1 MSTYGAVLLET
12 QHGLAVDLRLIMP
25 EDVLAL
31 RQLLSHPD
39 VQRHILVRSG
49 PGSASAQVEKLVN
62 RMLFAFDPC
71 ALHAGIYLKGQQRL
85 IGIVALQNWNRR
97 EGTATLGY
105 MLDPAWWG
113 CGLATEAVGLF
124 LNYSVHTLGITRIE
138 GRCTGDNIR
147 SERVMLKNGMKL
159 ERVMPKVGSLDDV
172 MKVFTLLHK

>member
-1 MSTYGAVLLET
+1 M
-12 QHGLAVDLRLIMP
+12 
-25 EDVLAL
+25 
-31 RQLLSHPD
+31 
-39 VQRHILVRSG
+39 
-49 PGSASAQVEKLVN
+49 
-62 RMLFAFDPC
+62 
-71 ALHAGIYLKGQQRL
+71 

-113 CGLATEAVGLF
+113 HGLATEAVGLF